1 MKHIRHICFLITA
14 VLFLSLGS
22 VVAFADYIPPEPEP
36 VAAPRIKLVSQTNY
50 TVGSGETKVLDLSV
64 RNVGTSSAERFLMQA
79 IADTGAPLSLEFL
92 DSSNSVRTF
101 SEGSTKTVKLQVTVD
116 KNAKAGTYTV
126 NLSHFYRNTD
136 GDNLSES
143 DKINIKVEVSAA
155 APSVLL
161 YDLRSVKQ
169 VLTTNDQFTVT
180 GVLENTSRL
189 GLKDLRITLEGLGSD
204 TIFFTGNSDSL
215 YFKEY
220 RALLKTPVS
229 YTFKT
234 SSKVKSGSYPITFKI
249 KYKDYTDTVHENSF
263 VYYANVDTKG
273 TSEKPGYVTIS
284 SISAPTGTYEVG
296 QNFTVSL
303 NVNNNG
309 SNTVKNVKVTAVTDT
324 DGAVVP
330 KSTNVVMISE
340 LGVNQTKGLSFTF
353 APTSKSRSQ
362 NYVINFKVEYESG
375 LLKDDD
381 TKEILTFEQYAG
393 VNVRNKKADED
404 EDKDD
409 KEKDKVSKPKIII
422 ESYYT
427 DPQIVEAGQE
437 FSLYAVFRNTHKEK
451 RIDNIKAVLVAPT
464 DTSPE
469 AKGNTFMPVDGS
481 NTFYI
486 DTIAPG
492 GTAAK
497 NFKMY
502 AIPDAQPRTYTM
514 EVNFKYEDAKFN
526 EYEEKEIIGITVKQT
541 TKLETSV
548 VNVPPEVFIGSPF
561 TIDFSI
567 MNQGKSALNN
577 LSVKVEGN
585 FDTSRSFVYFGTMN
599 RYSSGYYDAE
609 ITALEPG
616 QHEGKVL
623 ITYEDEVGAVK
634 EVTKEFMVNV
644 MDMGGGGE
652 GMMGPDGMMIGPDG
666 MPIGPDGMPMGPD
679 GMPGMPGEGFDFFSP
694 IMWTVYAVIVVGGG
708 VVTFIIIRKKIKKK
722 KQFELDE

>member
-1 MKHIRHICFLITA
+1 MKHIRHICLLITA
-14 VLFLSLGS
+14 VLIFSLGS
-22 VVAFADYIPPEPEP
+22 VVTFAEDNEPPEKI
-36 VAAPRIKLVSQTNY
+36 VAAPRIKLVSQANY
-50 TVGSGETKVLDLSV
+50 TIGSGETKVLELSV
-64 RNVGTSSAERFLMQA
+64 RNVGTSAAERFLMQA
-79 IADTGAPLSLEFL
+79 IADSSAPVSLEFL
-92 DSSNSVRTF
+92 ENSNSVRTF

-116 KNAKAGTYTV
+116 KNAKAGTYSV
-126 NLSHFYRNTD
+126 NLSHFYRNIEGT
-136 GDNLSES
+136 NLSES
-143 DKINIKVEVSAA
+143 DKISIKVEVSTA

-161 YDLRSVKQ
+161 YDLRSTKPM
-169 VLTTNDQFTVT
+169 LTTNDQFTVN
-180 GVLENTSRL
+180 GILENTSKVAI
-189 GLKDLRITLEGLGSD
+189 KDLQITLDGLSSD
-204 TIFFTGNSDSL
+204 TIFLSGNSDSL

-220 RALLKTPVS
+220 RALLKSPVS

-234 SSKVKSGSYPITFKI
+234 SSKAKSGSYPITFKI

-273 TSEKPGYVTIS
+273 TAEKPGYVSIS
-284 SISAPTGTYEVG
+284 SLTAPTGTYEVG
-296 QNFTVSL
+296 QNFSISL

-309 SNTVKNVKVTAVTDT
+309 SNTVKNVKVTAVTDSE
-324 DGAVVP
+324 GAVVP
-330 KSTNVVMISE
+330 KSSNVVMISE
-340 LGVNQTKGLSFTF
+340 LGVNQSKGLSFTF

-381 TKEILTFEQYAG
+381 SKEILSFEQYAG
-393 VNVRNKKADED
+393 VNVRNKKADEE
-404 EDKDD
+404 EDKDKD
-409 KEKDKVSKPKIII
+409 EKDKVSKPKIII

-437 FSLYAVFRNTHKEK
+437 FNLYAVFRNTHKEK
-451 RIDNIKAVLVAPT
+451 RIDNIKAVLVAPA

-502 AIPDAQPRTYTM
+502 AIPDTQPRTYTM

-541 TKLETSV
+541 TKLETSA
-548 VNVPPEVFIGSPF
+548 VNVPPEVFVGSPF

-599 RYSSGYYDAE
+599 RYSSGFYDAE
-609 ITALEPG
+609 ITAMEPG

-623 ITYEDEVGAVK
+623 ITYEDEVGAVT
-634 EVTKEFMVNV
+634 EVTKDFSVNV
-644 MDMGGGGE
+644 MDMGGE
-652 GMMGPDGMMIGPDG
+652 GMMGEGMIIGPDG
-666 MPIGPDGMPMGPD
+666 MPLPMGPD
-679 GMPGMPGEGFDFFSP
+679 GMPMNPEGMPGEGFDFFSP
-694 IMWTVYAVIVVGGG
+694 LMWTVYGVVVVGG
-708 VVTFIIIRKKIKKK
+708 VVTFILIRKRIKKK
-722 KQFELDE
+722 KALELDE